1 MTDEK
6 TKKHSRLRDAF
17 FRRKWILIILI
28 AAVLIFFGRIVDNKA
43 LTQSAL
49 IIGLGIDKTGNS
61 YSVSAQSVLV
71 ASGTGDSQAAQS
83 FAVYSADGSTI
94 SEALDKISQK
104 MGLLVSL
111 SHCNVVIL
119 SQNALQNDFAQLFAP
134 LTTAY
139 ALPEQAIVTSCAQT
153 PEEVLSAKIGSTVA
167 APYFIQASLL
177 QNLGGDGLAL
187 ISVKDFMAHTLS
199 VSASVNIPVI
209 ELKEMDNQPQQ
220 PAGETKENM
229 ELTMNK
235 NLIVSQQGCFELEEK
250 HAQALTLLLQKN
262 VKGKLSPVLPTGE
275 ALEFRVLSTSSSR
288 KAEGMKVKAEIEIDV
303 SFMEA
308 QNVQTGDRITP
319 SSEIVK
325 QAAEFLAREIESK
338 LYECHALSL
347 EKNVDFLRLQN
358 EVYKKLGRDMPENCL
373 ADIAF
378 ECSVKVTVKENG

>member
-1 MTDEK
+1 MTDGK
-6 TKKHSRLRDAF
+6 AGKISRLRDRF
-17 FRRKWILIILI
+17 FRRKWIIIVLI
-28 AAVLIFFGRIVDNKA
+28 AVILIFFGRIVDNKS

-49 IIGLGIDKTGNS
+49 VIGLGIDKTDS
-61 YSVSAQSVLV
+61 TYIVSAQSVLV

-83 FAVYSADGSTI
+83 FAVYTAEGSTV

-119 SQNALQNDFAQLFAP
+119 SQNALRNDFAQLFAP
-134 LTTAY
+134 LTTAF
-139 ALPEQAIVTSCAQT
+139 ALPEQAIVTSSAQT
-153 PEEVLSAKIGSTVA
+153 PEEVLAAKIGTTAA

-187 ISVKDFMAHTLS
+187 ITVKDFLAHTLS
-199 VSASVNIPVI
+199 VSASVNIPVV
-209 ELKEMDNQPQQ
+209 ELKEMENQPQQ
-220 PAGETKENM
+220 PDGEGKGNM

-235 NLIVSQQGCFELEEK
+235 NLIVSKDGCFVIDEK
-250 HAQALTLLLQKN
+250 MAQALTLFLQKN

-275 ALEFRVLSTSSSR
+275 ALEFRVLDA
-288 KAEGMKVKAEIEIDV
+288 KASKKTDGMKVKAEIEIDV

-308 QNVQTGDRITP
+308 QNVATGDRITP
-319 SSEIVK
+319 SSDIVK
-325 QAAEFLAREIESK
+325 QAAEFIAREIESK
-338 LYECHALSL
+338 LYECHTLSL
-347 EKNVDFLRLQN
+347 EKQVDFLHLQN

-373 ADIAF
+373 ADIDF